1 MVHLPG
7 CTKATIEGPMLSFPC
22 PKTLLV
28 AVGKTNTG
36 PAPQINLFG
45 LVAKMKKVGVMSP
58 NPNTPAFCC
67 TFWAAQYAGVSSSMP
82 NTSRFA
88 VPGAGCEIIGAIQR
102 IIRFQF
108 SLTSIGTTGW
118 MFNTFCVRS
127 KGPIPKLLLFWTGT
141 LMSLAT
147 GLWTAFCKL
156 AAPSA
161 TSGVA
166 CDEDGC
172 CAADGVSAQKKHQ
185 SNNTITVSFADL
197 QLTVLRPSRLL
208 KNSKIL

>member
-88 VPGAGCEIIGAIQR
+88 VPGGRLRDYWGDPTDNQIPV
-102 IIRFQF
+102 
-108 SLTSIGTTGW
+108 LTDLDRD
-118 MFNTFCVRS
+118 N
-127 KGPIPKLLLFWTGT
+127 
-141 LMSLAT
+141 
-147 GLWTAFCKL
+147 GLD
-156 AAPSA
+156 
-161 TSGVA
+161 V
-166 CDEDGC
+166 
-172 CAADGVSAQKKHQ
+172 QH
-185 SNNTITVSFADL
+185 I
-197 QLTVLRPSRLL
+197 LRPIKGTYPKVTVVLDWNTNEPGHWALDSLL
-208 KNSKIL
+208 QTCCSISHVWCGL